1 MPEDRDRSTVPSW
14 DGSARGWRR
23 YIREVAWYVQSTA
36 PHKRRHCAAILI
48 SKLNGPARLL
58 AMSWPMTAF
67 DQEDGTRV
75 FLQRLAQSP
84 LVRKSLPNA
93 AAICQQ
99 YFSFKRSTGE
109 SIGNFLVR
117 ETLVHEEF
125 VEAITRLYEE
135 KQGVTQ
141 DQRDFGLP
149 SPEAD
154 GGDWWYRGDSWYGAE
169 GAGGV
174 DQEEGDG
181 DPVAEGGDA
190 EEPPGQEHPRASAG
204 SSPSHRSAAGAVQ
217 PEAEPSGPL
226 DELSFADSFL
236 LGVLRGWRLLQAAG
250 LSPEEKRDILST
262 SKNSLEYDVIAAAL
276 QTLWDEQLLGYR
288 HQQPSLHPYNVH
300 HLDARDDDHLYYQA
314 SEDEWWYEDDT
325 WWYDDY
331 YTDNWWEADEWSRE
345 SQEGMQVAAEPTD
358 PETQDKLREAQQAER
373 VAESLAAEANRTW
386 ADAQKATQALRR
398 DRGFGA
404 HSSGSGAGPKCYG
417 CGGSHFGKS
426 KNYLAETDDL
436 YHNFVGKGKNKGKSK
451 GKKGMWLESQ
461 ALWSKGKSKAK
472 GKGKDGNRSVNAYM
486 AGEYFVGGL
495 ELKDSKE
502 IHAAD
507 TSEPPA
513 AEVGLLDCGATASA
527 APEAVVQSL
536 INTVLGHD
544 KNARIDLDQSARPYF
559 RFGNGKWGRAVC
571 KVTIQSRAS
580 GSTRSFSLYILPN
593 PAEYYQSSF
602 DKSALVPI
610 LIGMDF
616 LGPTGVGML
625 VDFSTG
631 LAMLSKESNPEVFQL
646 CINKKGHYT
655 MDIVHYLTNGQK
667 CLEGQAHV
675 VVRTNPTKETHDLS
689 QQMLELWTAWI
700 DLNVADHE
708 LHERELEVSRN
719 RLWMLYRSAQRANV
733 ANESSAQMCR
743 SADARVLSSTSSPSS
758 PLRDGSLYERS
769 PGGQRRA
776 DLGSRECGQEGE
788 QQESGTIAGPN
799 QADEGRQQGSSSGQ
813 DSVALLRSAPTRTAA
828 GKSPRSMGALC
839 DLRLPTALHTEER
852 IPSEHDGNNEWTYC
866 EDDVV
871 TASAADGGYLANG
884 PDLQAHAR
892 QDHRRGGAEQG
903 DCGAQGRGGKRRV
916 SFTNELQLG
925 AHGSGHGADCRV
937 RERGGAT
944 VKYQPKVSGLPLY
957 MGKKIMAMSALMTT
971 ALSTMLVDLHLTG
984 RDGLWEVSCGPHD
997 WLTSAANQHGLQP
1010 RRIDHRSGYDLYQ
1023 KETWQGLR
1031 ELFQRR
1037 RPCKIWFS
1045 LPATKW
1051 CNWEAANYN
1060 NTELKGKL
1068 ETGRRKERRLLWEM
1082 NQFVKEA
1089 LQQDPELQIYFEWP
1103 HPSIGWR
1110 QAPMEDLADYLD
1122 RHGIPW
1128 LSCRVDGCNY
1138 GMKDEAGDFVKKQ
1151 WSIKTTDERFHKAFR
1166 AKVCPGNH
1174 KHHHFNTEENIGATR
1189 FYPWKMV
1196 QAIARHWRDEQAPS
1210 RHRQLLAL
1218 KEDLHSLC
1226 DAEDDGSMLDFA
1238 KQGFMVLEEANL
1250 EEKTSMEI
1258 MAIPMSHGNRITCEH
1273 LAREAR
1279 VRKHL
1284 GLDQLQQVLLHL
1296 HQSLAMRT
1304 QNATEHSRGTIP
1316 NVNSFTFGAYSHG
1329 NFKGVTNIT
1338 RQHSELIQLINATL
1352 HQHLPHEQWST
1363 VMVTFNTK
1371 AVPHCDHHNLVG
1383 TNNILLCLGDFRGG
1397 GLWVRQ
1403 EPPPGQPAVRRR
1415 MADGTMAS
1423 GHVMDVNHKVAIFSP
1438 KVMHATQSW
1447 SGFRIGISA
1456 FTTRLA
1462 MELSEAQNQ
1471 QLRQCGFP
1479 IATRRL
1485 ELHVLP
1491 ERQEQEPRIPDPP
1504 HGGNSL
1510 EYFKRRE
1517 QEPRIP
1523 DPPLGRQN
1531 FEACT
1536 TGVSS
1541 PAQTQGPNPIVPPDV
1556 PQAELE
1562 AWKAKISKIHR
1573 AAGHPTNKNLA
1584 RIVKDGGHADWKVQ
1598 VALHHRCAACESLRP
1613 GGTSSGSIPPAT
1625 TAPMYR
1631 AWQAVTV
1638 DVAEWNIPGSKKKAK
1653 FALFMDMATKLR
1665 VVQPLLVYEV
1675 LAMQAESTDEVI
1687 QAFSERWLGVFPKPE
1702 VVIFDAAYSF
1712 ASEKMHDFLASVNI
1726 MAHYVADKESWAHG
1740 VSEAGVQDVKRTA
1753 TAIHLDSLEQHP
1765 FVTLQLTVSSLNST
1779 EYTAGY
1785 SAFQWAFGQNYNIS
1799 DEDIRTFASVP
1810 DEQRGEFA
1818 KLVTQRQ
1825 RAEEIALK
1833 SRSQRILTKLSN
1845 TTVRQPLR
1853 TFKEM
1858 DLVKIWRKL
1867 WPQEV
1872 HRGPRGGFKMSG
1884 RPHWI
1889 GPGRVVFHEILPQQD
1904 PGDPRRHVVWVLIGS
1919 RLYRCSVH
1927 SVRPVTEVERFVYE
1941 TSGQEDFSQWR
1952 SLADVLPKREYTDLM
1967 DEEPGEGDRE
1977 IPDLPQRPDATT
1989 TVTPTRRVSRKTTM
2003 TAPPPP
2009 EVLLEDSDEDGR
2021 PASTSQPSGKQPPQT
2036 DVNDYD
2042 DSESKK
2048 ARKDENWVEVLYKE
2062 AEMELK
2068 FDIYDAMAETE
2079 IFLKVE
2085 FDLEAP
2091 TSRREKK
2098 LLENNPQLYLVKKMK
2113 DAEVAL
2119 SKLPAHERP
2128 LFARAK
2134 AKEVDSFV
2142 KNEAVRRC
2150 LSDQEVREAYETKRI
2165 VKARWV
2171 LTWKLVPPE
2180 DQEEAKK
2187 DAATNTQ
2194 TVHTKDGTRKAK
2206 ARIVLLGFQHP
2217 NLLDPSFKTA
2227 SPVQSSLG
2235 RNLLYAMSA
2244 QHQWSLEGLDLVTAF
2259 LQTQPIAADQKL
2271 WTSGVEELRDAL
2283 GVGSESIMRILRNI
2297 YGSTTAPRGLW
2308 LDLHQTLTKL
2318 GGEAVLGER
2327 CLWRWSSKERKD
2339 CSLGDHP
2346 LTIGAMGGHVDDFHR
2361 IGDDSE
2367 EWLRI
2372 KEAVNGAYKWGTV
2385 KSGSYR
2391 HAGTDVTT
2399 VKDSEGFGKIL
2410 VNQDYYVETIQDVAI
2425 DPDRLRQDDV
2435 MTYKEMEACRT
2446 SLGVLQWVAIQSQP
2460 QICARC
2466 NLLLTDLV
2474 TSGTLTT
2481 AREIQ
2486 EVVYEV
2492 RREPFKLVFQK
2503 FPTVRH
2509 WSDLVF
2515 VSMGDQAHNNR
2526 PKGDSTGGL
2535 VTLIAG
2541 PECESGQVCPMNI
2554 LAWRTW
2560 KLKRK
2565 SISSN
2570 DAEVQ
2575 AVLEAEDNNFR
2586 ARLLWSELHGA
2597 GHQFQ
2602 AGPLRRDLVGNT
2614 EQQVMTVKGI
2624 VCTDSKGGYDAVE
2637 LNESPLLGLSN
2648 MRSALQAF
2656 QLRGNLARTACLLRW
2671 LASDYDLADALTKK
2685 KADCRAGLIKFLRS
2699 GYWCIK
2705 YDPAF
2710 TSAKKAKKQGRTA
2723 VEDIDRQLYRELESS
2738 LTSFGVGATGM
2749 SLHDFSDDWN
2759 SAGL

>member
-1 MPEDRDRSTVPSW
+1 MPEDRDRSTIPSW

-48 SKLNGPARLL
+48 SKLTGPARLL
-58 AMSWPMTAF
+58 AMSWPMTIF
-67 DQEDGTRV
+67 DQEDGTRL

-99 YFSFKRSTGE
+99 YFSFKRSVGE

-135 KQGVTQ
+135 KQGVAQ

-154 GGDWWYRGDSWYGAE
+154 AGEWWYRGDSWYGDEEATGNAPGEGE
-169 GAGGV
+169 GATV
-174 DQEEGDG
+174 AGDE
-181 DPVAEGGDA
+181 DATESPVHD
-190 EEPPGQEHPRASAG
+190 HPRASAG
-204 SSPSHRSAAGAVQ
+204 SSPSHRSVPGNVQ
-217 PEAEPSGPL
+217 PEAEPPGPL

-262 SKNSLEYDVIAAAL
+262 SKNSLEYEVIAAAL
-276 QTLWDEQLLGYR
+276 QTLWDEQLLGHR
-288 HQQPSLHPYNVH
+288 HHPSSHHPYNAH
-300 HLDARDDDHLYYQA
+300 HLEAQEEDHLYYQT
-314 SEDEWWYEDDT
+314 SENDWWYDDGN

-331 YTDNWWEADEWSRE
+331 YTDNWWDSEDWVHEG
-345 SQEGMQVAAEPTD
+345 QEGLQATAEEPVD
-358 PETQDKLREAQQAER
+358 PEAQDKLREAQQAER

-386 ADAQKATQALRR
+386 ADAQRATQALRR

-404 HSSGSGAGPKCYG
+404 QNPGAGAGPKCYA
-417 CGGSHFGKS
+417 CGGSHFLRDCPQRRPGSFNGYGKGKS
-426 KNYLAETDDL
+426 KNYHAETDDL
-436 YHNFVGKGKNKGKSK
+436 YHNFAGKGKSKGKGK

-461 ALWSKGKSKAK
+461 AMWNKGKGKTKGKS
-472 GKGKDGNRSVNAYM
+472 KDGNRSVNAYM

-502 IHAAD
+502 INSAD
-507 TSEPPA
+507 SSSSPA

-536 INTVLGHD
+536 INAVLCHD

-571 KVTIQSRAS
+571 KVTLQSRAS
-580 GSTRSFSLYILPN
+580 GSTRSFSLYTLPN

-616 LGPTGVGML
+616 LGPNGVGML
-625 VDFSTG
+625 IDFSTG
-631 LAMLSKESNPEVFQL
+631 LAMLSKESNPQVFQL
-646 CINKKGHYT
+646 CINQKGHYT

-675 VVRTNPTKETHDLS
+675 VVRTTPTKETLDLS

-708 LHERELEVSRN
+708 LHERELETSRN
-719 RLWMLYRSAQRANV
+719 RLWMLYRESQRVSAAVFPQHPLQAPLREMAASTSAPPEIHDEMILAAANAAKKANNKNRAPSLDPTRRMRADTRDPRAAKAQWPCYGAHQPAPPQSNRHGQWVHCAICDYRLLYTPRKGSPANTTATTNGPTVKMMLSQLQPLMGDVRPTAQICKHMLDKITAEVVLNKAIV
-733 ANESSAQMCR
+733 ARKAEVASAGYP
-743 SADARVLSSTSSPSS
+743 STPSSTWDHVEVDPDAELIVSEM
-758 PLRDGSLYERS
+758 SLY
-769 PGGQRRA
+769 
-776 DLGSRECGQEGE
+776 
-788 QQESGTIAGPN
+788 
-799 QADEGRQQGSSSGQ
+799 
-813 DSVALLRSAPTRTAA
+813 V
-828 GKSPRSMGALC
+828 
-839 DLRLPTALHTEER
+839 
-852 IPSEHDGNNEWTYC
+852 
-866 EDDVV
+866 
-871 TASAADGGYLANG
+871 
-884 PDLQAHAR
+884 
-892 QDHRRGGAEQG
+892 
-903 DCGAQGRGGKRRV
+903 
-916 SFTNELQLG
+916 
-925 AHGSGHGADCRV
+925 
-937 RERGGAT
+937 
-944 VKYQPKVSGLPLY
+944 
-957 MGKKIMAMSALMTT
+957 GKKVLAMSALMTT
-971 ALSTMLVDLHLTG
+971 ALTAMLVDLHMTG

-997 WLTSAANQHGLQP
+997 WLTQAAEQHGLQP

-1031 ELFQRR
+1031 GLLRRR

-1045 LPATKW
+1045 LSPARW

-1060 NTELKGKL
+1060 TEELKVKL
-1068 ETGRRKERRLLWEM
+1068 ETGRRKERRALWEM
-1082 NQFVKEA
+1082 NQFVKDA
-1089 LQQDPELQIYFEWP
+1089 LQWIPDLQIYFEWP
-1103 HPSIGWR
+1103 HPSSGWR
-1110 QAPMEDLADYLD
+1110 QAPMEDLANHMDSL
-1122 RHGIPW
+1122 GVPW
-1128 LSCRVDGCNY
+1128 LPCRLDGCNY
-1138 GMKDEAGDFVKKQ
+1138 GMKDTRGHFVKKQ
-1151 WSIKTTDERFHKAFR
+1151 WLIRTTDERFHKSFR

-1174 KHHHFNTEENIGATR
+1174 KHHNFNSDENLHSNG

-1196 QAIARHWRDEQAPS
+1196 QSIARHWRDEQAPS
-1210 RHRQLLAL
+1210 RHRQLLKL
-1218 KEDLHSLC
+1218 QVDGPDLCDGDDELQGQLLHEDL
-1226 DAEDDGSMLDFA
+1226 
-1238 KQGFMVLEEANL
+1238 VLEEESPDLDSVPEVFA
-1250 EEKTSMEI
+1250 M
-1258 MAIPMSHGNRITCEH
+1258 PMSASNKIACEH
-1273 LAREAR
+1273 VAREAR
-1279 VRKHL
+1279 ARGL
-1284 GLDQLQQVLLHL
+1284 LELDQLQRVLLLL
-1296 HQSLAMRT
+1296 HESLSVRRSSY
-1304 QNATEHSRGTIP
+1304 NEHSRGTIP

-1329 NFKGVTNIT
+1329 NFRGVTKLT
-1338 RQHSELIQLINATL
+1338 DQHPELVRLLNAVLRHQL
-1352 HQHLPHEQWST
+1352 PREQWST
-1363 VMVTFNTK
+1363 VMVTFNAK
-1371 AVPHCDHHNLVG
+1371 SAPHCDHHNLLT
-1383 TNNILLCLGDFRGG
+1383 TNNILLGLGDFRGG
-1397 GLWVRQ
+1397 GLWLRQ
-1403 EPPPGQPAVRRR
+1403 EPPPGQPVVRRR
-1415 MADGTMAS
+1415 MADGTMAR
-1423 GHVMDVNHKVAIFSP
+1423 GHVIDINHKVTIFDP
-1438 KVMHATQSW
+1438 RVMHATQSW
-1447 SGFRIGISA
+1447 NGFRIGISA

-1462 MELSEAQNQ
+1462 MDLSEEQYQ
-1471 QLRQCGFP
+1471 SLRQRGFP
-1479 IATRRL
+1479 MPKQQA
-1485 ELHVLP
+1485 ELHVLR
-1491 ERQEQEPRIPDPP
+1491 ESQEQEPRIPDPSS
-1504 HGGNSL
+1504 GQDGMIQSVS
-1510 EYFKRRE
+1510 RE

-1523 DPPLGRQN
+1523 DPSPGLCSYD
-1531 FEACT
+1531 ACT
-1536 TGVSS
+1536 TTFSGELQ
-1541 PAQTQGPNPIVPPDV
+1541 AQEIDPSVLRDV
-1556 PQAELE
+1556 PQADLE

-1584 RIVKDGGHADWKVQ
+1584 RIVKDGGHEEWKVQ
-1598 VALHHRCAACESLRP
+1598 VALHHRCPACEALKP
-1613 GGTSSGSIPPAT
+1613 GGTSSGNIPPAT
-1625 TAPMYR
+1625 TTPMYR

-1638 DVAEWNIPGSKKKAK
+1638 DVAEWNIPGTKKKAK

-1712 ASEKMHDFLASVNI
+1712 ASEKMHDFLSSINI
-1726 MAHYVADKESWAHG
+1726 AAHYIADKESWAHG
-1740 VSEAGVQDVKRTA
+1740 VSEAGVQDMKRTA
-1753 TAIHLDSLEQHP
+1753 TAIHMDSLEQHP
-1765 FVTLQLTVSSLNST
+1765 FVTLQLTASALNAT

-1785 SAFQWAFGQNYNIS
+1785 SSFQWAFGQNYNVS
-1799 DEDIRTFASVP
+1799 DEDVRTFASIP
-1810 DEQRGEFA
+1810 DDQRGEFA
-1818 KLVTQRQ
+1818 RLVTQRQ
-1825 RAEEIALK
+1825 KAEEIALK

-1845 TTVRQPLR
+1845 STVRQPLR

-1872 HRGPRGGFKMSG
+1872 HRGPRGGFKLSG

-1889 GPGRVVFHEILPQQD
+1889 GPGRVVFHEILPQQSPED
-1904 PGDPRRHVVWVLIGS
+1904 DRRHIVWVLIGS

-1927 SVRPVTEVERFVYE
+1927 SVRPVTEVEKFVYE
-1941 TSGQEDFSQWR
+1941 TSNQEDFSKWR
-1952 SLADVLPKREYTDLM
+1952 SLADMLPKREYTDLLG
-1967 DEEPGEGDRE
+1967 EEPGEGE
-1977 IPDLPQRPDATT
+1977 SELPELPQRPDSSTQVA
-1989 TVTPTRRVSRKTTM
+1989 PTRRVSRKTTM
-2003 TAPPPP
+2003 VAVPPPAFP
-2009 EVLLEDSDEDGR
+2009 VEDSGGETTTGLNDQ
-2021 PASTSQPSGKQPPQT
+2021 SSIKQPPET

-2042 DSESKK
+2042 DSEAKR
-2048 ARKDENWVEVLYKE
+2048 ARKDENWVEILYKE
-2062 AEMELK
+2062 AEMEAK
-2068 FDIYDAMAETE
+2068 FDLYDAMAETE
-2079 IFLKVE
+2079 LFLRME
-2085 FDLEAP
+2085 FDLQAP
-2091 TSRREKK
+2091 SSRRERRF
-2098 LLENNPQLYLVKKMK
+2098 LENNPQLYLVKKMK
-2113 DAEVAL
+2113 DAEVVL

-2128 LFARAK
+2128 LFNRAK

-2150 LSDQEVREAYETKRI
+2150 LNDQEVREAYETKRI

-2180 DQEEAKK
+2180 DQEEAKQ
-2187 DAATNTQ
+2187 DAASNSQ

-2244 QHQWSLEGLDLVTAF
+2244 QHQWSLEGLDLATAF
-2259 LQTQPIAADQKL
+2259 LQTQPTAADQKL
-2271 WTSGVEELRDAL
+2271 WTSGVEELREAL
-2283 GVGSESIMRILRNI
+2283 GVGSEAIMRILRNI

-2308 LDLHQTLTKL
+2308 LDLHETLTKL

-2339 CSLGDHP
+2339 CSLGEHP

-2361 IGDDSE
+2361 IGDGSE
-2367 EWLRI
+2367 EWLRV
-2372 KEAVNGAYKWGTV
+2372 KEAVNSAYKWGTV

-2399 VKDSEGFGKIL
+2399 VKDKAGFDKIL
-2410 VNQDYYVETIQDVAI
+2410 VNQDYYVETVQDVAI

-2435 MTYKEMEACRT
+2435 MTYKEIEACRT

-2474 TSGTLTT
+2474 TSGTLAT

-2486 EVVYEV
+2486 EVICEL

-2503 FPTVRH
+2503 FPTVTH
-2509 WSDLVF
+2509 WSELVF

-2535 VTLIAG
+2535 ITLIAG

-2597 GHQFQ
+2597 GHQLH
-2602 AGPLRRDLVGNT
+2602 AGPLRRDLVDNT

-2671 LASDYDLADALTKK
+2671 VASDYDLADALTKK
-2685 KADCRAGLIKFLRS
+2685 KAECRAGLIKFLRS

-2710 TSAKKAKKQGRTA
+2710 TSAKKAKKQGRSA
-2723 VEDIDRQLYRELESS
+2723 VEDIDRQLYREYESS
-2738 LTSFGVGATGM
+2738 LTSFGASATGM
-2749 SLHDFSDDWN
+2749 FFLDFSDDWN